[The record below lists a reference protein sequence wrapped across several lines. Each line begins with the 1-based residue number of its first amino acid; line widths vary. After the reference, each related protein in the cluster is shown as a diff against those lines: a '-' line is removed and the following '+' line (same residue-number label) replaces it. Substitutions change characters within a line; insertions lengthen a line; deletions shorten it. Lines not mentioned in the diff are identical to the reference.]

1 MKRPR
6 SDRVILFDL
15 GGVLVENAGEQGLSS
30 LLPYQLDRKEI
41 WARWLAS
48 DAVRRFECGQIAPEV
63 SAARF
68 IEEWRL
74 EVGPAAFIES
84 FTTWPRGLFDGAAV
98 LVRNLRAQYRVAC
111 LSNTNALHWARFPE
125 FAQMFDSSFASH
137 LTGFLKPDPEAFEH
151 VLHELDVRPDAVW
164 FFDDLL
170 QNVEA
175 ARRAGMRA
183 VQVRTFAEVEPAL
196 RAEGLIRSAIPH

>member
-1 MKRPR
+1 MR
-6 SDRVILFDL
+6 SGRVILFDL
-15 GGVLVENAGEQGLSS
+15 GGVLVENTGEQGLSS
-30 LLPYQLDRKEI
+30 LLPYQLSRQEI

-48 DAVRRFECGQIAPEV
+48 DAVRRFECGQISPEV
-63 SAARF
+63 FAARF

-74 EVGPAAFIES
+74 AVGPAAFMEV
-84 FTTWPRGLFDGAAV
+84 FTTWPRGLFDGAAA
-98 LVRNLRAQYRVAC
+98 LVRDLRAQHRVAC

-125 FAQMFDSSFASH
+125 LPALFDASFASH

-151 VLHELDVRPDAVW
+151 VLRELEVRADAVC

-175 ARRAGMRA
+175 ARKVGIHA

-196 RAEGLIRSAIPH
+196 RAQGLYG

>member
-1 MKRPR
+1 MQ
-6 SDRVILFDL
+6 SALVVLFDL
-15 GGVLVENAGEQGLSS
+15 GGVLVENTGEQGLSS
-30 LLPYQLDRKEI
+30 LLPYQLDRREI

-48 DAVRRFECGQIAPEV
+48 DAVRRFERGQISPEV
-63 SAARF
+63 FAARF

-74 EVGPAAFIES
+74 EVGPAAFIEA
-84 FTTWPRGLFDGAAV
+84 FVTWPKGLFDGAAA
-98 LVRNLRAQYRVAC
+98 LVRNLRAQHRVAC

-125 FAQMFDSSFASH
+125 LPELFDSIFASH

-151 VLHELDVRPDAVW
+151 VLRQLEVRAEAVW

-170 QNVEA
+170 PNVEA
-175 ARRAGMRA
+175 ARKLGIRA

-196 RAEGLIRSAIPH
+196 RAEGLYA

>member
-1 MKRPR
+1 MQ
-6 SDRVILFDL
+6 SALVVLFDL
-15 GGVLVENAGEQGLSS
+15 GGVLVENTGEQGLSS
-30 LLPYQLDRKEI
+30 LLPYQLDRQEI

-48 DAVRRFECGQIAPEV
+48 DAVRRFERGQISPEV
-63 SAARF
+63 FAARF

-74 EVGPAAFIES
+74 EVGPAAFIEA
-84 FTTWPRGLFDGAAV
+84 FVTWPKGLFDGAAA
-98 LVRNLRAQYRVAC
+98 LVRNLRAQHRVAC

-125 FAQMFDSSFASH
+125 LPELFDSIFASH

-151 VLHELDVRPDAVW
+151 VLRQLEVRAEAVW

-170 QNVEA
+170 PNVEA
-175 ARRAGMRA
+175 ARKLGIRA

-196 RAEGLIRSAIPH
+196 RAEGLYA

>member
-1 MKRPR
+1 MKSPR

-15 GGVLVENAGEQGLSS
+15 GGVLVENTGEQGLSS
-30 LLPYQLDRKEI
+30 LLPYQLGRQEL

-48 DAVRRFECGQIAPEV
+48 DAVRRFECGQIPPEV
-63 SAARF
+63 FAARF

-84 FTTWPRGLFDGAAV
+84 FVTWPRGLFDGAAV
-98 LVRNLRAQYRVAC
+98 LVRNLRARHRVAC

-125 FAQMFDSSFASH
+125 FARMFDSSFASH

-151 VLHELDVRPDAVW
+151 VLRELDVRPDAVW
-164 FFDDLL
+164 FFDDLQ

-175 ARRAGMRA
+175 ARKAGMRA
-183 VQVRTFAEVEPAL
+183 VQIRTFAEIEPAL

>member
-1 MKRPR
+1 MR
-6 SDRVILFDL
+6 SGRVVLLDL
-15 GGVLVENAGEQGLSS
+15 GGVLVENAGEQGLSA
-30 LLPYQLDRKEI
+30 LLPYELSRQEI

-48 DAVRRFECGQIAPEV
+48 DAVRRFEGGQISPEEF
-63 SAARF
+63 AARF

-84 FTTWPRGLFDGAAV
+84 FVTWPRGLFDGAAV
-98 LVRNLRAQYRVAC
+98 LVRNLRAQHRVAC

-125 FAQMFDSSFASH
+125 LAQMFDASFASH
-137 LTGFLKPDPEAFEH
+137 LTGFLKPDSEAFEH
-151 VLHELDVRPDAVW
+151 VLRELDVGADSVW

-175 ARRAGMRA
+175 ARRAGIRA
-183 VQVRTFAEVEPAL
+183 LQVRTFADVEPAL
-196 RAEGLIRSAIPH
+196 RAEGLYA

>member
-1 MKRPR
+1 MR
-6 SDRVILFDL
+6 SDYVVLFDL
-15 GGVLVENAGEQGLSS
+15 GGVLVDNTGEQGLSA
-30 LLPYQLDRKEI
+30 LLPYQLSRQEI

-48 DAVRRFECGQIAPEV
+48 DAVRRFECGRISPEV
-63 SAARF
+63 FAARF
-68 IEEWRL
+68 VEEWRL

-84 FTTWPRGLFDGAAV
+84 FVTWPKGLFDGASV
-98 LVRNLRAQYRVAC
+98 LVRNLRAQHRVAC

-125 FAQMFDSSFASH
+125 LPELFDSSFASN

-151 VLHELDVRPDAVW
+151 VLRELDVRADAVC

-175 ARRAGMRA
+175 ARALGIRA

-196 RAEGLIRSAIPH
+196 RAEGLLAQQT